1 MRAPSTASVASPL
14 AAASANDPGPKIMTP
29 RAPGAPRSPSRV
41 TARADPSVP
50 SSIVAVPACSTA
62 VTDRFL
68 KSPSSEMASMDGLS
82 AKGRLDTRLIRARFA
97 FAEAAAPS
105 TTSTFA
111 WENAA
116 SWSVDPT
123 VSVAATVAPGTLQVA
138 EPSRANEVTAPCS
151 FASSAWASRGT
162 RGAKPATST
171 TPMSAPMVP
180 FARRLRACLRENV
193 AAASAMK
200 PAAATAASAMPAAL
214 PLSPVGA
221 SRLNREDSNRTFSF
235 SSIVS
240 PAANV
245 SASRA
250 VTSPSRASFTPCGSW
265 ASSRT
270 LFQVIGVLF
279 ATENVT
285 TA

>member
-1 MRAPSTASVASPL
+1 M
-14 AAASANDPGPKIMTP
+14 
-29 RAPGAPRSPSRV
+29 
-41 TARADPSVP
+41 
-50 SSIVAVPACSTA
+50 
-62 VTDRFL
+62 
-68 KSPSSEMASMDGLS
+68 
-82 AKGRLDTRLIRARFA
+82 IRARFA
-97 FAEAAAPS
+97 FAEAAAPPI
-105 TTSTFA
+105 TSTFA

-123 VSVAATVAPGTLQVA
+123 VSMAATVAPGAVQVA
-138 EPSRANEVTAPCS
+138 EPSSVNEVTAASSPP
-151 FASSAWASRGT
+151 SSAWASRGT
-162 RGAKPATST
+162 RGARPATST

-193 AAASAMK
+193 EAASAMK
-200 PAAATAASAMPAAL
+200 PAAAAAASAMPTAF

-221 SRLNREDSNRTFSF
+221 SRLNREGSNNTFSF

-250 VTSPSRASFTPCGSW
+250 VASSSRASFTPCGSW

-270 LFQVIGVLF
+270 LFQAMGVSF
-279 ATENVT
+279 VTENAT